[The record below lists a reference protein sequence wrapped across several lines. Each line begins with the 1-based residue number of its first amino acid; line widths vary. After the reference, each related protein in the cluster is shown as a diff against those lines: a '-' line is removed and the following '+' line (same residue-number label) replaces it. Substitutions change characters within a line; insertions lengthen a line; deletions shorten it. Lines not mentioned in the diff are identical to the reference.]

1 MDRFA
6 VFAFRW
12 MAARS
17 CSLMRMSSFL
27 FFISYSVSKSGCRAS
42 ARRAAAAGV
51 GFAGDQPSA
60 MLALSP
66 KGEYKGVTLRYSVC
80 YYGRKEKRGV
90 HAVCSAVFR
99 LCAARSGVCSIF
111 RLLGVQGIFCGRF
124 GRRESLLSYFFF
136 CCNIYSVGLVLWV

>member
-17 CSLMRMSSFL
+17 CSLMRMFSFL

-66 KGEYKGVTLRYSVC
+66 KGEYKGVTLRHSVC
-80 YYGRKEKRGV
+80 YYGRKEKWGV
-90 HAVCSAVFR
+90 HTVYSAVFR
-99 LCAARSGVCSIF
+99 LCAARSGVYSVI
-111 RLLGVQGIFCGRF
+111 RLLGVQGVFCGCF
-124 GRRESLLSYFFF
+124 GRGRVCRLISLF

>member
-1 MDRFA
+1 M
-6 VFAFRW
+6 FAFRC

-17 CSLMRMSSFL
+17 CSLMRMLSFL

-80 YYGRKEKRGV
+80 YHGRKEKGAHTPFTAPYFAFVRLGRV
-90 HAVCSAVFR
+90 FARFSACSAYRAFF
-99 LCAARSGVCSIF
+99 AAVSAEGRVCCLISF
-111 RLLGVQGIFCGRF
+111 SAV
-124 GRRESLLSYFFF
+124 
-136 CCNIYSVGLVLWV
+136 IYTQWV